1 VAGNHADYQPLNNQG
16 QFAIKPRL
24 TRFGLTFFVN
34 KRQQGQDPRPLDRQ
48 RQIAL
53 LLGGESSDPARQDFA
68 TLSDKLPEQI
78 DIFVVDRVAR
88 LDRGNATAK
97 ISHIFG
103 FSVVWT
109 EWDESRFRVLNRPQN
124 YKIQF
129 LLDLFMN
136 RVGVAVATELFE
148 F

>member
-1 VAGNHADYQPLNNQG
+1 VAGNRADYQPLVIQ
-16 QFAIKPRL
+16 QRFAIKPRFS
-24 TRFGLTFFVN
+24 FGLTFFVDE
-34 KRQQGQDPRPLDRQ
+34 RQQGQDPRPLDRQ
-48 RQIAL
+48 SQVTL
-53 LLGGESSDPARQDFA
+53 LLGSQASDPAGEDFA
-68 TLSDKLPEQI
+68 TLGDKLPEQI

-88 LDRGNATAK
+88 FDRGNATAK

-109 EWDESRFRVLNRPQN
+109 EWAAARFRVLNGPQN